1 MSIREYMIAPF
12 SSANSEVF
20 TLICCGLILFIVMVL
35 TFMVV
40 VVTVKNTKRHNQ
52 VVRNLKI
59 YMTEHS
65 SEANLIN
72 EYESVSSRMREIFV
86 EIVHPK
92 SSEYV
97 RFSTIVDIFRKV
109 GGN

>member
-59 YMTEHS
+59 YMTEHLS
-65 SEANLIN
+65 GCR
-72 EYESVSSRMREIFV
+72 VQWRGRRE
-86 EIVHPK
+86 PQPRL
-92 SSEYV
+92 V
-97 RFSTIVDIFRKV
+97 R
-109 GGN
+109 